1 MYKSITESDDIISM
15 LLTQS
20 VAIYLHT
27 ILILTQ
33 SRDYVMTVKL
43 FSLLSCLIFFTYLN
57 IYTHVCL
64 RKYYLSVL

>member
-27 ILILTQ
+27 ILKLTQ

-43 FSLLSCLIFFTYLN
+43 FSLLSCFFFYIFEH
-57 IYTHVCL
+57 IHACVPS
-64 RKYYLSVL
+64 KV

>member
-27 ILILTQ
+27 ILKLTQ

-43 FSLLSCLIFFTYLN
+43 FSLLSCFFFFTYLN

-64 RKYYLSVL
+64 RKYNLSVL

>member
-43 FSLLSCLIFFTYLN
+43 FSLLSCLIFLH
-57 IYTHVCL
+57 I
-64 RKYYLSVL
+64 